1 MADVNYFQKNLSD
14 LMSKRGIT
22 QAAAAQAT
30 GLAQATFH
38 RYCNGVTLPGAK
50 ELAILADYFSVSMDD
65 FWKRDLI
72 SDVNNE
78 QIDQQQDSAKQELA
92 ELKHALRV
100 VFRAMSEPFDS
111 KE

>member
-1 MADVNYFQKNLSD
+1 
-14 LMSKRGIT
+14 MSKRGIT

-50 ELAILADYFSVSMDD
+50 ELAILADYFGVSMDD
-65 FWKRDLI
+65 FWKKDML
-72 SDVNNE
+72 SEVNNE
-78 QIDQQQDSAKQELA
+78 PLVTPQDSAKQELA

-100 VFRAMSEPFDS
+100 IFRAMSEPCDS